1 MYTGRGKRK
10 EKKGMQIDEINYVDK
25 AESAIKTLAKPDKR
39 GKLCLVTTSMIRNL
53 LAMVSDIYNDV
64 INCRDEELSK
74 EIVGRIGYMK
84 LRFYYEAG
92 RKKEVEQLFKVAKV
106 FDIINEIGNSRS
118 NFILFSRY
126 MEALVAFRKYYGG
139 KDE

>member
-1 MYTGRGKRK
+1 
-10 EKKGMQIDEINYVDK
+10 MQIDEINYVDK